1 MKNLKF
7 YASLVVITAIFF
19 SCNEDD
25 DSIITIDDTEEMIAL
40 EAYENGFLVSHE
52 GAFSGGFGTVSFLD
66 DALSTSENGIYQSV
80 NNDNLGG
87 VVQSMAFSETNA
99 FVISNLSNRVTV
111 VDRFT
116 FEEIARVDQGLS
128 NPRYMAIANGKGYVT
143 NWGDGSVA
151 TDDYI
156 LVIDLTTNTSLATIP
171 VGEGP
176 EQILYDGTSIYVS
189 HKGGFS
195 VNNIVTVI
203 NPDTDEVETTIEVG
217 DAPDEMEIDSEGD
230 LWVLSEGTLAF
241 QGTET
246 GGRFT
251 KINTTTN
258 EPIVTTILA
267 DTMHPSYM
275 DLEGGDVY
283 YYLNGSVFRAGI
295 NDDLSGDDSPILEG
309 LSFYGM
315 SVINGQLLGCNAGD
329 FNSNGTIEV
338 YDLTSNTLTTTLEV
352 GLIPA
357 KVYANF

>member
-1 MKNLKF
+1 MKHLKF
-7 YASLVVITAIFF
+7 YASLLVITTLL
-19 SCNEDD
+19 SCSEDD
-25 DSIITIDDTEEMIAL
+25 DSGIIIDDPIEVFTQ
-40 EAYENGFLVSHE
+40 EAFENGFLVTHE

-66 DALSTSENGIYQSV
+66 FALTSSENDIYQSV
-80 NNDNLGG
+80 NSDNLGG
-87 VVQSMAFSETNA
+87 IVQSMAFSGTDG

-111 VDRFT
+111 VDRFS
-116 FEEIARVDQGLS
+116 FQEIARVEQGLL
-128 NPRYMAIANGKGYVT
+128 NPRYMTIANNKGYIT

-156 LVIDLTTNTSLATIP
+156 AVIDLVTNTITGTIP

-176 EQILYDGTSIYVS
+176 EQILYDGNSIYVS

-203 NPDTDEVETTIEVG
+203 NPDSDEVQATITVG
-217 DAPDEMEIDSEGD
+217 DAPDEMEIDSEGN
-230 LWVLSEGTLAF
+230 LWVLSEGTQSF

-251 KINTTTN
+251 KINTATN
-258 EPIVTTILA
+258 EPITITILA
-267 DTMHPSYM
+267 DTMHPSFM
-275 DLEGGDVY
+275 DIERDEVF
-283 YYLNGSVFRAGI
+283 YYLNSAVFKAGI
-295 NDDLSGDDSPILEG
+295 NDDLSMDIEPILEG

-315 SVINGQLLGCNAGD
+315 SVINGQVIGCNAGD

-338 YDLTSNTLTTTLEV
+338 YDLTTNTLTTTLEV